1 MNRGIHWSKRAEKSY
16 GKIIDYVAEEFGK
29 ARARR
34 YVATVYAEVNKLG
47 TNPGIGQGEP
57 LLEGARYDF
66 RRLVVED
73 LTKIIYRVT
82 DDSIEIADVWDTRQ
96 DPTELVERM
105 NN

>member
-1 MNRGIHWSKRAEKSY
+1 MNREIHWSKRAEKSY
-16 GKIIDYVAEEFGK
+16 GKIIGYVTEEFGK
-29 ARARR
+29 TRAKR

-47 TNPGIGQGEP
+47 TNPGIGQIEP

-82 DDSIEIADVWDTRQ
+82 DDSIEIADVWDARQ
-96 DPTELVERM
+96 DPQELVERM
-105 NN
+105 ND